1 MMMLNNTPATKSDVE
16 DAIKEITPGIVT
28 TIVTKVVG
36 SATQEILGAV
46 GDQFEIVNDRLDGI
60 ENQLDIIET
69 DASHARN
76 ISQATSDRTDRLEKR
91 VKHLETKPA

>member
-1 MMMLNNTPATKSDVE
+1 MSKDDQPATRADVKQ
-16 DAIKEITPGIVT
+16 IVKEVVT
-28 TIVTKVVG
+28 ASTK
-36 SATQEILGAV
+36 QILDAV
-46 GDQFEIVNDRLDGI
+46 GDQFDSVNEHLDGM